1 MASREEPQV
10 DDTRGLPDVP
20 APQET
25 LFEEPEEEQAEAE
38 PATVRKRNGDAPG
51 AQTET
56 VSPGRPRG
64 MASFAGGP
72 PPVSTPPPTQPL
84 FSQTEIA
91 PAPTPSFQVITVE
104 STAAFRPAGPPPPA
118 PASAEAPAALAA
130 EPEPEDGDE
139 ETTARSQAADTA
151 TTTAA
156 PEISETPTTGAA
168 ARTEASGPAT
178 APVEA
183 ETEPSDPETAAV
195 EAEVEPAPEP
205 RPARRS

>member
-25 LFEEPEEEQAEAE
+25 LFEEPQEEQAEAE
-38 PATVRKRNGDAPG
+38 PATVTERNGDAPG
-51 AQTET
+51 ARADT

-84 FSQTEIA
+84 FSPTEIT

-118 PASAEAPAALAA
+118 PAPTEAPAALAA

-139 ETTARSQAADTA
+139 ETTARSQAAD
-151 TTTAA
+151 
-156 PEISETPTTGAA
+156 
-168 ARTEASGPAT
+168 
-178 APVEA
+178 
-183 ETEPSDPETAAV
+183 
-195 EAEVEPAPEP
+195 
-205 RPARRS
+205 